1 MHLGRYADAG
11 VRARDALELAERADG
26 STADLVRAS
35 AALGFSLAFREDPDA
50 GLAVIRQAVEIAER
64 AGHPDDVGCAYLH
77 LAELLTG
84 PLNNVEEGVLVARR
98 GAEKLAAMGQGRT
111 YQTRLLAIA
120 ANGLFRAGQWAES
133 AQVLDDAMR
142 HRPSGADAVEILL
155 SRCRL
160 WVGFG
165 DVEAADRD
173 LDAVAT
179 ILAGGGA
186 RHVLPMLTL
195 RAGLAMWQGRH
206 AEARAAVQRGLTE
219 TRSDDLV
226 LLGVLAWHGL
236 RAEAEAQAGGE
247 VPVDPG
253 AVRRLQAVV
262 ERMVRG
268 AGNAA
273 PPVRAVV
280 DGYLDLCTAELSRIE
295 QRNDPDLW
303 ARAAQAWDRRKQPY
317 PAAYSRLRQAEASF
331 SRRTRRAAATTAIRE
346 AYETARAMGAK
357 PFAAEVTQVAARARV
372 ALTGDEDVTPAAPT
386 GDGLEML
393 TDRER
398 EVLAA
403 VAEGLTNRE
412 IGQALFISER
422 TVGVHVGHIFD
433 KLQVRTRVQAS
444 RVFLRAA

>member
-1 MHLGRYADAG
+1 
-11 VRARDALELAERADG
+11 
-26 STADLVRAS
+26 
-35 AALGFSLAFREDPDA
+35 
-50 GLAVIRQAVEIAER
+50 
-64 AGHPDDVGCAYLH
+64 
-77 LAELLTG
+77 
-84 PLNNVEEGVLVARR
+84 VARR

-120 ANGLFRAGQWAES
+120 ANGLFRVGQWGEAGR
-133 AQVLDDAMR
+133 VLDTAMR
-142 HRPSGADAVEILL
+142 HRPSGADAVELL
-155 SRCRL
+155 LARCRL

-165 DVEAADRD
+165 DLEAASRD

-179 ILAGGGA
+179 VLAGGGA

-236 RAEAEAQAGGE
+236 RAEAEAHAGGL

-253 AVRRLQAVV
+253 AVRRLRVV
-262 ERMVRG
+262 MDRMA
-268 AGNAA
+268 AGVGSAA
-273 PPVRAVV
+273 PPVRAVI
-280 DGYLDLCTAELSRIE
+280 DGYLDLCAAELSRIE
-295 QRNDPDLW
+295 DRHDPEVW
-303 ARAAQAWDRRKQPY
+303 ARAAAVWDRRQQPY

-331 SRRTRRAAATTAIRE
+331 ARKSRRPAATVAIRE
-346 AYETARAMGAK
+346 AYATARSMGAR
-357 PFAAEVTQVAARARV
+357 PLAAEISAVAARARV
-372 ALTGDEDVTPAAPT
+372 ALTSDDVTIALPAPAPLAGDELSV
-386 GDGLEML
+386 L
-393 TDRER
+393 TSRER
-398 EVLAA
+398 EVLVA

-412 IGQALFISER
+412 IGQRLFISER

-444 RVFLRAA
+444 RVYLRAS

>member
-1 MHLGRYADAG
+1 
-11 VRARDALELAERADG
+11 
-26 STADLVRAS
+26 
-35 AALGFSLAFREDPDA
+35 
-50 GLAVIRQAVEIAER
+50 
-64 AGHPDDVGCAYLH
+64 
-77 LAELLTG
+77 
-84 PLNNVEEGVLVARR
+84 VLVARR
-98 GAEKLAAMGQGRT
+98 GAEKLAAIGLGRT

-120 ANGLFRAGQWAES
+120 GNGLFRIGDWAE
-133 AQVLDDAMR
+133 AERVLDIAMR
-142 HRPSGADAVEILL
+142 HRPSGADAVELL
-155 SRCRL
+155 LARCRL

-165 DVEAADRD
+165 DVAQAGRD

-247 VPVDPG
+247 VPVDPA
-253 AVRRLQAVV
+253 AVRRLRNVV

-268 AGNAA
+268 ADNAA
-273 PPVRAVV
+273 PQVRAVV
-280 DGYLDLCTAELSRIE
+280 DGYLDLCAAEQSRIDD
-295 QRNDPDLW
+295 RTDPDLW
-303 ARAAQAWDRRKQPY
+303 ARAATAWDRRKQPY

-331 SRRTRRAAATTAIRE
+331 TRRPGRSQRGRAAATAALRE
-346 AYETARAMGAK
+346 AYATARAMGAN
-357 PFAAEVTQVAARARV
+357 PLAAEITTVATRARV
-372 ALTGDEDVTPAAPT
+372 ALTGDEETVPIQPPGRDS
-386 GDGLEML
+386 GDELGAL

-412 IGQALFISER
+412 IGQSLFISER